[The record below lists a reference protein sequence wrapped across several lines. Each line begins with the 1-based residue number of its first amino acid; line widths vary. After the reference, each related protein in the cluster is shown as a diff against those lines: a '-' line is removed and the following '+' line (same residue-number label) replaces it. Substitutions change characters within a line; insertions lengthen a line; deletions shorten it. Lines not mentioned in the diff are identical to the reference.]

1 MSSEIVRKI
10 EQLKKERNAVLLV
23 HNYQRGEVQDIG
35 DFVGDSLGLSQE
47 AAKTDADVIV
57 FAGVC
62 FMAETAAVICPDRK
76 VLIPDENA
84 GCPMA
89 SMVSE
94 RELRKAKEE
103 HPDAVVVCYVNSTAA
118 VKAESDICCTSANA
132 VKIVESIP
140 RDQEIIFI
148 PDASLGRFVSDQL
161 DRPMILWPGYCPTH
175 HRILP
180 EHIAAL
186 KTQHPDAL
194 VVVHPECIEEVV
206 EVADQAA
213 STTGILSFCR
223 ESDHREFIIGTEVGI
238 LHRLSKENPEK
249 RFIHASRFAD
259 CPNMKLCTLE
269 KVLWSLEDMEFEV
282 TVPEDV
288 AAGARRTIERMLE
301 VS

>member
-57 FAGVC
+57 FAGVY

-89 SMVSE
+89 SMVSA

-103 HPDAVVVCYVNSTAA
+103 HPGAVVVCYVNSTAA
-118 VKAESDICCTSANA
+118 VKAESDVCCTSANA
-132 VKIVESIP
+132 VKIVDSIP
-140 RDQEIIFI
+140 KDQEIIFI
-148 PDASLGRFVSDQL
+148 PDASLGRYVSDQL
-161 DRPMILWPGYCPTH
+161 GRPMILWPGYCPTH

-180 EHIAAL
+180 EHVADL
-186 KTQHPDAL
+186 KTQHSDAL
-194 VVVHPECIEEVV
+194 VVVHPECIEDVV
-206 EVADQAA
+206 EMADQVA
-213 STTGILSFCR
+213 STTGILNFCR
-223 ESDHREFIIGTEVGI
+223 ESDGREFIIGTEVGI

-269 KVLWSLEDMEFEV
+269 KVLWSLEDLTYEV
-282 TVPEDV
+282 TVEEDV
-288 AAGARRTIERMLE
+288 AAGARRAIERMLE